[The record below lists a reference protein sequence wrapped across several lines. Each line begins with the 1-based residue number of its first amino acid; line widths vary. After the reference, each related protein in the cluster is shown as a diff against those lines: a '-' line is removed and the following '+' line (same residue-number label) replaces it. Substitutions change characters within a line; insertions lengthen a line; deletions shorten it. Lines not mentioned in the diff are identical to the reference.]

1 MIDPIVSLAFG
12 LHSRKGAYAV
22 LLGSGVSRSAGIPT
36 GWEITLDLV
45 RRVASA
51 QGEDC
56 AQRPEE
62 WYLSKHGA
70 EPRYDELLKD
80 LAKTRDE
87 RQGLLKGYFE
97 PTEED
102 REKGLKQPT
111 AAHKAIAELV
121 RDGYTRVIVTTNFDR
136 LIETALEEAGV
147 FPEVVATPDQIK
159 GATPLSQVK
168 CLVVKVHGDYR
179 DTRIRNTPDELE
191 KYDPAMDALLDR
203 VFDEFGLIV
212 CGWSA
217 EYDPALR
224 GAIEKCRSRRYT
236 MFWTGRQPLK
246 DAAKQL
252 VENRGGEFIQIKD
265 ADSFFESLAGKV
277 AALDSMA
284 GRHPLSPAVA
294 AAEVK
299 RYIVEDR
306 FRIQLADLVRDE
318 TERVYLEAYNE
329 AKFPLSFEGYSD
341 IPSRIA
347 RYEGIAQVLLSIFAT
362 GCYWGD
368 ERHHRLW
375 IDAMNRLGN
384 PPPLHGSFHSL
395 LDSLRRYPML
405 QLLYTGGIAAIASNR
420 FDTLVAL
427 ASKPVLQ
434 GFPSVVPVATCLF
447 PDAVLDRNSANR
459 AFQIDYLLPTSWHLE
474 SAIREPLRA
483 LLPDDTLY
491 RQTFDRFEYL
501 RGLMHATWDDGS
513 GPRGVGPVGLFAYRN
528 LFSSGSFPMMMSA
541 EVSLQGE
548 NWPPLRAGMFGVS
561 LDAVKAAQTTYHQRI
576 SDQTRF

>member
-1 MIDPIVSLAFG
+1 MIDPLVSLAFG

-45 RRVASA
+45 RKVAA
-51 QGEDC
+51 AEREECGQQP
-56 AQRPEE
+56 AE
-62 WYLSKHGA
+62 WYRSKHGA

-121 RDGYTRVIVTTNFDR
+121 RGGYIRVIVTTNFDR

-191 KYDPAMDALLDR
+191 KYDPAMHALLDR

-224 GAIEKCRSRRYT
+224 GAIEKCPSRRYT

-246 DAAKQL
+246 DGANRL
-252 VENRGGEFIQIKD
+252 VENRGGEFIQIKE
-265 ADSFFESLAGKV
+265 ADSFFDDLAGKV
-277 AALDSMA
+277 AALDTISS
-284 GRHPLSPAVA
+284 RHPLSPAIA

-299 RYIVEDR
+299 RYIVDDR
-306 FRIQLADLVRDE
+306 YRIQLADLVRDE
-318 TERVYLEAYNE
+318 TERVYREAYDE
-329 AKFPLSFEGYSD
+329 TQFPLRRLNDTD
-341 IPSRIA
+341 IQSRIE
-347 RYEGIAQVLLSIFAT
+347 RYESITEVLVSVFAT
-362 GCYWGD
+362 GCYWGNH
-368 ERHHRLW
+368 RQLRLW
-375 IDAMNRLGN
+375 VGSVNRLGDPPQPN
-384 PPPLHGSFHSL
+384 PH
-395 LDSLRRYPML
+395 DIVAYSLRWYPAL
-405 QLLYTGGIAAIASNR
+405 AVLYAGGVAAIAAER
-420 FDTLVAL
+420 YDTLTAL
-427 ASKPVLQ
+427 LSRPV
-434 GFPSVVPVATCLF
+434 FHHVYDIRPVADLSVPNAILNQGIVNQALSTTAAL
-447 PDAVLDRNSANR
+447 PLSERLQA
-459 AFQIDYLLPTSWHLE
+459 LLRP
-474 SAIREPLRA
+474 ALRA
-483 LLPDDTLY
+483 LGSGSLFEDA
-491 RQTFDRFEYL
+491 FDRFEYL
-501 RGLMHATWDDGS
+501 KELTLFEAENAERSDFSA
-513 GPRGVGPVGLFAYRN
+513 PIGLFAFRRRTGRREF
-528 LFSSGSFPMMMSA
+528 LAGMAS
-541 EVSLQGE
+541 EVDRLGE
-548 NWPPLRAGMFGVS
+548 NWPPFHAGLFGAS
-561 LDAVKAAQTTYHQRI
+561 LEVLKAAQQSYHQRI
-576 SDQTRF
+576 QFRYP